1 MHIRKTSLLFTAFV
15 FMMAAHVALAVRDGG
30 DPKADEIIASARK
43 ALGGEKTLAAI
54 KSLSLRTEYRREMS
68 AGPLGGAGGTFVMMG
83 GGGGMSVGGSQAT
96 GKIEIDVEFPDKY
109 LRSDIG
115 SSGFA
120 MTRNDGFEGS
130 RPFLEIVPNAPG
142 AQVRVDNPADDPER
156 AKAAL
161 RRSNRDLARL
171 LLGLVAGTQ
180 PGFPVTYS
188 YVAQAEAPDGK
199 ADVIEV
205 AGPDDF
211 KARLFIDTQTRL
223 PLMLT
228 YIEAEARPIVR
239 TMTRDGGRGGSG
251 TGGTATGTVVQGAGA
266 GASVAGGGHPQVPS
280 LTPEQREQLDQ
291 QIREAEATPPKMVE
305 FRLFFSDY
313 REVDG
318 VSLPHHIVRGTAEKT
333 TEEWDIKS
341 YQVNPKIKPDRFKVG
356 AK

>member
-1 MHIRKTSLLFTAFV
+1 MHIRKDSLLFTAFV
-15 FMMAAHVALAVRDGG
+15 FMMAAHVALAVRDAG

-43 ALGGEKTLAAI
+43 ALGGEKKLAAL
-54 KSLSLRTEYRREMS
+54 KTLSLRGEYRREMS

-83 GGGGMSVGGSQAT
+83 GGGGAMSAGGSQAT

-142 AQVRVDNPADDPER
+142 AQIRVDNPADDPER
-156 AKAAL
+156 AKTAL
-161 RRSNRDLARL
+161 KRNNRDLARL

-180 PGFPVTYS
+180 PGFQVTYS
-188 YVAQAEAPDGK
+188 YVAQAEAPEGK

-205 AGPDDF
+205 AGPEDF
-211 KARLFIDTQTRL
+211 KARLFIDSQTRL

-239 TMTRDGGRGGSG
+239 TMTRDGRGGSG

-266 GASVAGGGHPQVPS
+266 GAAGGGGHPQASS
-280 LTPEQREQLDQ
+280 LTPEQREQLDK

-305 FRLFFSDY
+305 FRMFFSDY

-341 YQVNPKIKPDRFKVG
+341 YQVNPKIKADRFKVG